1 MDRPSNR
8 LAAFERI
15 FVINLAHRTDRRQQM
30 EAQLAAVG
38 VPLDSSQLTFF
49 PAVRPDDLRGFPSL
63 GARGCYLSHLGVLR
77 AAAGLRNVLI
87 LEDDL
92 DFVDDFELPP
102 LPSGWG
108 MFYGGARHALVP
120 TGPLTTAAPSEPV
133 ECAHFLGLNGAV
145 IAPLIGYLEAILMR
159 PTGHPDGGPMHV
171 DGAYSRFR
179 ADHPAIVTLVATPD
193 LGFQRPS
200 RSDIHPLRW
209 FDRVPVVR
217 EVVQFTRM
225 RRAARG

>member
-1 MDRPSNR
+1 MDRSANR

-30 EAQLAAVG
+30 QAQLASVG
-38 VPLDSSQLTFF
+38 VAHDSPQLQWF
-49 PAVRPDDLRGFPSL
+49 PAVRPDEAGGFPTI

-92 DFVDDFELPP
+92 DFVSGFALPALEP
-102 LPSGWG
+102 GWG

-120 TGPLTTAAPSEPV
+120 TGPVTRAAPSEPV
-133 ECAHFLGLNGAV
+133 ECAHFLALDGAV
-145 IAPLIGYLEAILMR
+145 IAPLIAYLEAILRR
-159 PTGHPDGGPMHV
+159 PTGHPEGGPMHV

-179 ADHPAIVTLVATPD
+179 ADHPEVLTLVATPD
-193 LGFQRPS
+193 LGTQRSS

-209 FDRVPVVR
+209 FDRLPVVR
-217 EVVQFTRM
+217 EMAQFARM